1 MSGKKQNNV
10 VPTALLGII
19 GEIFYQNAVP
29 SGTTRDDIIVENIT
43 YGK

>member
-19 GEIFYQNAVP
+19 GEIFCQNAVP
-29 SGTTRDDIIVENIT
+29 NGTLCGRATMLW
-43 YGK
+43 